1 MAFWMSSAVGLA
13 VVNLGLLLVV
23 GTVWLRN
30 YRTFRTNL
38 LLGLLL
44 FAGVLAMEN
53 LVAIGAYLS
62 TEMVYAGGKTA
73 MYAIVGLRAMQFL
86 ALAFLAV
93 VTLFPSGSVL
103 RSIRERPSGEQR

>member
-13 VVNLGLLLVV
+13 VVNLLLLTTL
-23 GTVWLRN
+23 GAIWLQN
-30 YRTFRTNL
+30 YRTFQTNL

-53 LVAIGAYLS
+53 VVAIGAYLS
-62 TEMVYAGGKTA
+62 TGMVYAGGKEA
-73 MYAIVGLRAMQFL
+73 MYAVVGLRGMQFL
-86 ALAFLAV
+86 ALAFLTV

-103 RSIRERPSGEQR
+103 RSIREQPGGERS